1 MLSGLHVRKDHQ
13 RYAIFVALDD
23 NDTSNE
29 GINREIDRDYL
40 CVLFYDFLR
49 MILVTKSFLF
59 ITIWIE
65 TPPGMRISFLA
76 SSNFSVKT
84 ALAGAISKPN

>member
-49 MILVTKSFLF
+49 MILVTKSFLVHYHLNWNTTRYEDF
-59 ITIWIE
+59 I
-65 TPPGMRISFLA
+65 
-76 SSNFSVKT
+76 FSIIK
-84 ALAGAISKPN
+84 L